1 MTNQLTTLS
10 TLQQR
15 ITAIADRMAPAGDDG
30 VAKALRTLQTG
41 GLALSA
47 NIKPKDMNTVY
58 SYALSGLSH
67 DALTTVCKKL
77 VRGEYDIDRKAFI
90 PLPPEM
96 AAMVRAEQRPIID
109 DLSRARA
116 ALASIQPETP
126 VERSPE
132 EQARV
137 KALRLQ
143 FLNAHQDFKER
154 NGLAH
159 TPTVETLDE
168 EKAAYFARILSLKD
182 APTISPEQHAE
193 RSKRSAQIASV
204 AKSEQAA

>member
-96 AAMVRAEQRPIID
+96 AAMVRAEQRLISD

-116 ALASIQPETP
+116 SLASMQPEAP

-137 KALRLQ
+137 KELRLQ
-143 FLNAHQDFKER
+143 FLNAHQDLKER
-154 NGLAH
+154 NGLA
-159 TPTVETLDE
+159 PAVETLDE
-168 EKAAYFARILSLKD
+168 DKAEYFSRIMSLKD
-182 APTISPEQHAE
+182 APIISAEQHAE
-193 RSKRSAQIASV
+193 RQKRAAQIAST
-204 AKSEQAA
+204 AKSEVAA